1 MGKKN
6 KAAQKKAEITAEK
19 LAVKNKK
26 TVIGNAGSSSMT
38 NWLVVMVAILPFLI
52 SAKQI
57 DPAVVNRFMWL
68 AAVILIFTIVFRYL

>member
-6 KAAQKKAEITAEK
+6 KAAQKKAEITADK
-19 LAVKNKK
+19 PAVKNKK
-26 TVIGNAGSSSMT
+26 AATGNAGSSSMT
-38 NWLVVMVAILPFLI
+38 NWLVVLVAILPFLI

-68 AAVILIFTIVFRYL
+68 AVVV